1 MTLKDFLD
9 LHCYRLAVPG
19 VLVSLLHRDE
29 VTDCSELY
37 VAAEAQDKLMQSKI
51 FDEYKDLQVDY
62 FTVIGTDSLYPVE
75 LCIYLKNKA

>member
-9 LHCYRLAVPG
+9 LHCYRLAFPG
-19 VLVSLLHRDE
+19 VLISLLHKDI
-29 VTDCSELY
+29 VTNDCDLY

-51 FDEYKDLQVDY
+51 YGEYKDLQVDY
-62 FTVIGTDSLYPVE
+62 FTVISGSGEHPVE

>member
-9 LHCYRLAVPG
+9 LHCYRLAFPSVRI
-19 VLVSLLHRDE
+19 SLLRKD
-29 VTDCSELY
+29 VNDDCELY

-62 FTVIGTDSLYPVE
+62 FTVIGGGEYPVE

>member
-9 LHCYRLAVPG
+9 LHCYRLAFPG
-19 VLVSLLHRDE
+19 VLVSLLHRDTR
-29 VTDCSELY
+29 TDDCELY

-51 FDEYKDLQVDY
+51 FSEYKDLQVDY
-62 FTVIGTDSLYPVE
+62 FTVIGGGEYPVE

>member
-9 LHCYRLAVPG
+9 LHCYRLAFPSVRI
-19 VLVSLLHRDE
+19 SLLRKDI
-29 VTDCSELY
+29 VTNDCELY

-62 FTVIGTDSLYPVE
+62 FTVIGGGECPVE
-75 LCIYLKNKA
+75 LCIYLK